1 MVETDPHS
9 LAIPKHIGFI
19 LDGNRRWAQMHSIP
33 ELDGHMAGYNAL
45 KEVLEGVYDYGIKW
59 VSIYAF
65 SNENWKRPSEEVS
78 GLMGLAVSAVSRD
91 LKNLIKRG
99 VRVRFMGRRDMMSN
113 KVIAAIEKAESETRD
128 LTHSTLLVCFNY
140 GGQQEIVDAARK
152 CIADGLRP
160 EQIDEDAIAARLYE
174 PAAPPVDMI
183 VRTSGEHRLSNFM
196 LWRSAYS
203 EFLFLKKY
211 WPDMT
216 KQDVTAIIEE
226 YNRRSRRYGG

>member
-1 MVETDPHS
+1 MPTDTDQLS
-9 LAIPKHIGFI
+9 VPKHIGFI

-33 ELDGHMAGYNAL
+33 EFDGHMAGYNAL
-45 KEVLEGVYDYGIKW
+45 KEVLEGVYDHGIKW

-65 SNENWKRPSEEVS
+65 SNENWKRPTDEVS
-78 GLMGLAVSAVSRD
+78 GLMRLMVSAVSRD
-91 LKNLIKRG
+91 LKNLVKRG
-99 VRVRFMGRRDMMSN
+99 VRVRFIGRREAMGD
-113 KVIAAIEKAESETRD
+113 KAIGAIEKAEAETAH

-140 GGQQEIVDAARK
+140 GGQQEIIDAARR
-152 CIADGLRP
+152 CVSDGLAA
-160 EQIDEDAIAARLYE
+160 EQIDEDAIASRLYAPE
-174 PAAPPVDMI
+174 APPVDMI

-203 EFLFLKKY
+203 EFLFIKKY

-216 KQDVTAIIEE
+216 KEDVTAIIEE

>member
-1 MVETDPHS
+1 MSDISQKSMNVPR
-9 LAIPKHIGFI
+9 HIGFI
-19 LDGNRRWAQMHSIP
+19 LDGNRRWAQTHSIP
-33 ELDGHMAGYNAL
+33 EFDGHMAGYNAL
-45 KEVLEGVYDYGIKW
+45 KEVLEGVYDHGIKW

-65 SNENWKRPSEEVS
+65 SNENWKRPTDEVS

-91 LKNLIKRG
+91 LKDLIKRG
-99 VRVRFMGRRDMMSN
+99 VRVRFMGRRDVMSN
-113 KVIAAIEKAESETRD
+113 KVLAAIEKAEEETKD

-140 GGQQEIVDAARK
+140 GGQQEIIDATRQ
-152 CIADGLRP
+152 CMLDGLHP
-160 EQIDEDAIAARLYE
+160 EDIDEAAIASRLYVPE
-174 PAAPPVDMI
+174 APPVDMI

-203 EFLFLKKY
+203 EFLFIKKY

-216 KQDVTAIIEE
+216 KEDVTAIIEE

>member
-1 MVETDPHS
+1 MATAVSEQ
-9 LAIPKHIGFI
+9 LAVPRHLGFI
-19 LDGNRRWAQMHSIP
+19 LDGNRRWAQTHSIP
-33 ELDGHMAGYNAL
+33 EFDGHMAGYNAL
-45 KEVLEGVYDYGIKW
+45 KEVLEGVYDHGIKW

-65 SNENWKRPSEEVS
+65 SNENWKRPSNEVS

-91 LKNLIKRG
+91 LKNLIERG
-99 VRVRFMGRRDMMSN
+99 VRVRFMGRRDAMSN
-113 KVIAAIEKAESETRD
+113 KVLAAIEKAEDETKD

-140 GGQQEIVDAARK
+140 GGQQEIVDAARQ
-152 CIADGLRP
+152 CIHDGLQAD
-160 EQIDEDAIAARLYE
+160 EIDEDAIASRLYVPE
-174 PAAPPVDMI
+174 APPVDMI

-216 KQDVTAIIEE
+216 KEDVTAIIEE